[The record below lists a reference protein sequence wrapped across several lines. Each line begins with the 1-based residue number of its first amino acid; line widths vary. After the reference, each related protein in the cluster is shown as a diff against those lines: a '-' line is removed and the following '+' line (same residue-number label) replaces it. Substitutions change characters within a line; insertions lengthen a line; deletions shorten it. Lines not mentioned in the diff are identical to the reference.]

1 MKTLYVMRHA
11 KSAWGEPG
19 LDDFERPLLE
29 KGKKR
34 TRTIIEYLKKKDVKP
49 GLLLSSPAV
58 RALQTAQIMLHGLG
72 MDKEALRIEKSM
84 YTSDSEQ
91 LEDLFFDLPST
102 VDEIL
107 MVGHNPAVTNFVN
120 RFIDAKIDALPTSGT
135 VALAFDIKDWEDV
148 LNVKPKLRFVAFPKM
163 LG

>member
-34 TRTIIEYLKKKDVKP
+34 TRLVIEYLRKKNIKP
-49 GLLLSSPAV
+49 ELLLTSPAV
-58 RALQTAQIMLHGLG
+58 RALQTAHIMLHGLG
-72 MDKEALRIEKSM
+72 MEKECLRIEKTM

-91 LEDLFFDLPST
+91 LEDLFYDLPSS

-107 MVGHNPAVTNFVN
+107 MVGHNPAVTSFVN

-135 VALAFDIKDWEDV
+135 VALAFDIINWEEI
-148 LNVKPKLRFVAFPKM
+148 LNIKPKLRFVVFPKM

>member
-1 MKTLYVMRHA
+1 MRHA

-34 TRTIIEYLKKKDVKP
+34 TRTIIEYLKKKNVKP

-72 MDKEALRIEKSM
+72 MDKEALRIEKTM

-135 VALAFDIKDWEDV
+135 VALVFDINDWEEV